1 MGARNKRDKRA
12 KRAEL
17 LLLKNDLD
25 ARSHGPH
32 KKKWSKHDIRSI
44 KPLTDNQHD
53 MFRAYFQGSHICAH
67 GSPGTG
73 KTYLALFLA
82 LCDILDGNKPQNHL
96 ILVRSAVA
104 TRDVGFL
111 PGTLE
116 EKMALYEMP
125 YRDIFAD
132 LFGRSTTYDDMKD
145 QNLVRFMT
153 TSFIRGLTWDNAIIV
168 VDEGQNMT
176 WHEINSVLTRVGI
189 NSRIIFTGDL
199 AQTDLTKS
207 PRDQSGMERFVR
219 TVRNMAEFASIE
231 FTKDDIVRSDFVRS
245 WIIATELSAG

>member
-1 MGARNKRDKRA
+1 MGARSKKT

-17 LLLKNDLD
+17 LLLQNDAQ
-25 ARSHGPH
+25 ARMEGPH
-32 KKKWSKHDIRSI
+32 KKKWSKHDIRAI

-53 MFRAYFQGSHICAH
+53 MFRAYFQGSQICAH

-73 KTYLALFLA
+73 KTYLALYLA

-116 EKMALYEMP
+116 EKMASYEMP
-125 YRDIFAD
+125 YKDIFAD
-132 LFGRSTTYDDMKD
+132 LFHRTSTYDDMKE
-145 QNLVRFMT
+145 QGFVRFMT

-176 WHEINSVLTRVGI
+176 WHEINSVLTRVGTD
-189 NSRIIFTGDL
+189 SRVMFTGDL
-199 AQTDLTKS
+199 AQTDLNKS
-207 PRDQSGMERFVR
+207 SRDQSGMERFVR
-219 TVRNMAEFASIE
+219 VAESMKE
-231 FTKDDIVRSDFVRS
+231 FSCIKFTTDDIIRSDFVRS
-245 WIIATELSAG
+245 WIIASEQNA